1 METMSPVSPSG
12 LSTAT
17 EMSYDDPALYCNRE
31 LSLLAFQERVLEE
44 VADET
49 NPLLERVKF
58 LAIFGSNLDEFF
70 MVRVAALQ
78 QKLAV
83 GTDDISLDGRGTAA
97 QLEASRAE
105 AARLT
110 ARAYA
115 CWENQL
121 VPLLARE
128 DVHILDYTA
137 LPESE
142 RAALNEFFRKTI
154 FPILTPLGYDP
165 GRPFPHISSL
175 SLNLA
180 VVLRDKSGVEHFA
193 RVKIPDKVD
202 QLVPVPGTPP
212 GVSRFV
218 WLEQI
223 VFANLESLFP
233 GTQIVDAYPFR
244 ITRDAEVEIQE
255 LESDD
260 LLETIEEAVWQRRFR
275 NVVRLELTR
284 DLPETVL
291 DILTSELEA
300 GPDLVSRVPGPLD
313 LHRLWQL
320 HGLDRPRLKYKPL
333 AVTTPS
339 ELRTQTAE
347 ELFSLIRREDLL
359 LHHPYDSFQPVV
371 DLLRLAAVDPQVL
384 AIKIT
389 LYRVGRDSP
398 IVESLLTAVQE
409 GKQVS
414 VLVELKARFDEES
427 NIEWAKA
434 LERNGVHVVYGLV
447 GLKVHCKM
455 ALVVRREGGTIR
467 KYVHLGTGN
476 YNPSTARLYTDL
488 SLLTARETIGDDAV
502 TLFNRL
508 TGYSEEPRY
517 AELIVAPISMRGE
530 LVSRIEREIAI
541 ARRGGQAHL
550 IAKMNALDDP
560 EMMRILYR
568 ASQAGV
574 RIDLLVRGI
583 CCLRPGLS
591 GVSGNIRVKSIVGRF
606 LEHSRIYYFHNDGE
620 GEFLLGSADWMT
632 RNLSKRVEVLFPVRD
647 SRLVRRLK
655 ELLDIYWADST
666 NSREMCADGTYHQPE
681 SPGAAD
687 SLESKLLAVRL
698 VADGIL

>member
-1 METMSPVSPSG
+1 VEAASPVQSESPETS
-12 LSTAT
+12 
-17 EMSYDDPALYCNRE
+17 EISYDSPALYCNRE

-44 VADET
+44 AADDT
-49 NPLLERVKF
+49 NPLLERIKF

-83 GTDDISLDGRGTAA
+83 GTDDISLDGQGAA
-97 QLEASRAE
+97 TQLDAIRAE

-110 ARAYA
+110 FLAYD
-115 CWENQL
+115 CWEHEL
-121 VPLLARE
+121 LPLLARE
-128 DVHILDYTA
+128 DVHIVEYSTLS
-137 LPESE
+137 ESE
-142 RAALNEFFRKTI
+142 RTALNQFFRQAI

-180 VVLRDKSGVEHFA
+180 VVLRDRGGIERFA

-202 QLVPVPGTPP
+202 QLIPVSGTPS
-212 GVSRFV
+212 GVNRFV
-218 WLEQI
+218 WLEEI
-223 VFANLESLFP
+223 IFANLESLFP

-291 DILTSELEA
+291 EILTSELEA

-313 LHRLWQL
+313 LRRLWQL

-339 ELRTQTAE
+339 ELRSQTAE

-371 DLLRLAAVDPQVL
+371 DLLRLAAVDPHVL

-455 ALVVRREGGTIR
+455 ALVVRREGNTIR

-488 SLLTARETIGDDAV
+488 SLLTARETIGEDAV

-517 AELIVAPISMRGE
+517 AELMVAPIAMRAE
-530 LVSRIEREIAI
+530 LASRIEREIAI
-541 ARRGGQAHL
+541 ARRGGNAHL

-574 RIDLLVRGI
+574 KIDLLVRGI
-583 CCLRPGLS
+583 CCLRPGLP
-591 GVSGNIRVKSIVGRF
+591 GVSDNIRVKSIVGRF
-606 LEHSRIYYFHNDGE
+606 LEHSRIYYFHNAGE
-620 GEFLLGSADWMT
+620 EEILLGSADWMT
-632 RNLSKRVEVLFPVRD
+632 RNLSKRVEVLFPIRD
-647 SRLVRRLK
+647 PRLVRRLK
-655 ELLDIYWADST
+655 ELLDVYWTDTT
-666 NSREMCADGTYHQPE
+666 NAREMHADGTYRRLRARD
-681 SPGAAD
+681 GAD
-687 SLESKLLAVRL
+687 SLESKLLSLRMI
-698 VADGIL
+698 ADGAA